1 MGECCYKDRQWVRES
16 FPALSTSI
24 LTPCWTPRGLAFPH
38 PCPGPCP
45 SPLPLP
51 SQGQQE
57 AHILSLLQAHRN
69 VVTLREVSTNVF
81 RNHDKE
87 AIGVTCA
94 IITAPRRRLQD
105 TAN

>member
-1 MGECCYKDRQWVRES
+1 MGECCYNDRQWVLES
-16 FPALSTSI
+16 FPALSTSL
-24 LTPCWTPRGLAFPH
+24 LTPLELKGLAFPH

-69 VVTLREVSTNVF
+69 VVTLREVSSPHKHV
-81 RNHDKE
+81 E
-87 AIGVTCA
+87 E
-94 IITAPRRRLQD
+94 P
-105 TAN
+105 